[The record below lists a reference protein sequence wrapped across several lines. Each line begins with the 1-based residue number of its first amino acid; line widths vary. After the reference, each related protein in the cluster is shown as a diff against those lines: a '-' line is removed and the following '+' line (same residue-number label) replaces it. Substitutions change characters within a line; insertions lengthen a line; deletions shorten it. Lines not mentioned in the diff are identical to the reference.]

1 MPRGYD
7 DDDDDDRPRRRSRDD
22 DDDFEDD
29 RPTRRQPL
37 TGMDGMY
44 TNTSFP
50 VLIIFSLCCNGCLFL
65 PFILSLI
72 AVFTCKD
79 KTAQSNAKICLIIS
93 SIMSVVVIVVNVV
106 RFALEGPAAFGIK

>member
-7 DDDDDDRPRRRSRDD
+7 DDDDDRPRKRSRDD
-22 DDDFEDD
+22 DDDDYEDE

-37 TGMDGMY
+37 SGMDGMY

-50 VLIIFSLCCNGCLFL
+50 VLILFSVCCNGLCLL

-72 AVFTCKD
+72 GTFTCKD
-79 KTAQSNAKICLIIS
+79 KTAQANARICLIIS
-93 SIMSVVVIVVNVV
+93 SVMVVIGVVANIV
-106 RFALEGPAAFGIK
+106 RFAISGPAAFGLK